1 MKNLIKKIL
10 LIWFALLSLN
20 SCCVLAA
27 DWDAPSFEDNFSHYF
42 RDDTYS
48 VNWVSSNN
56 SFKENIQALFYPNFA
71 NGRWWALW
79 DFLLYIWYALII
91 IFIVRAW
98 MRLLLKWSNAETV
111 KSAFSSLLYILLW
124 ALLFFWA
131 IWILRKLNLG
141 DWTWTTWL
149 ADSLQN
155 GNKSLLFFIL
165 SFAKAFA
172 FIAAIVMIVVHWFK
186 MFSSADKSD
195 KVKTWFKW
203 LFNVI
208 VALVIIKLID
218 YIYYIAQMSDLVDKA
233 TDLIIE
239 IAKVIWFIIWALM
252 VIMLLYAGFLFL
264 TDQWSSEQMKKAKN
278 IIIWILVSALVIF
291 ALLLIIYEIF
301 NEFVPST

>member
-27 DWDAPSFEDNFSHYF
+27 DGDAPSFDDNFSHYF
-42 RDDTYS
+42 REDTYS
-48 VNWVSSNN
+48 INWVSSDNN
-56 SFKENIQALFYPNFA
+56 FKDNIRALFYPNFW

-79 DFLLYIWYALII
+79 DFLLYIWYALIVA
-91 IFIVRAW
+91 FIVWAW
-98 MRLLLKWSNAETV
+98 IRLLLKGSNAETV
-111 KSAFSSLLYILLW
+111 KASFTSLLYILLW

-131 IWILRKLNLG
+131 IWILRSLQL
-141 DWTWTTWL
+141 DDWTTWL
-149 ADSLQN
+149 ANSLQN
-155 GNKSLLFFIL
+155 NNKSLLFFVL
-165 SFAKAFA
+165 SFLKWFA
-172 FIAAIVMIVVHWFK
+172 FIAAIIMIVVHGFK

-203 LFNVI
+203 LLNVI
-208 VALVIIKLID
+208 VALVVIKLID
-218 YIYYIAQMSDLVDKA
+218 YIYYIAQMSDLVDRA

-264 TDQWSSEQMKKAKN
+264 TDQWSSEQMKKATN
-278 IIIWILVSALVIF
+278 IIVWILVSALVIF
-291 ALLLIIYEIF
+291 ALLLIIYQVF
-301 NEFVPST
+301 NEFVPGS

>member
-10 LIWFALLSLN
+10 LIWFALLSLTN
-20 SCCVLAA
+20 FSAFAA
-27 DWDAPSFEDNFSHYF
+27 DWDAPSFDDNFSYFF

-48 VNWVSSNN
+48 INWVSSSN

-71 NGRWWALW
+71 NGKWWALW
-79 DFLLYIWYALII
+79 DFLLYIWYALIV

-98 MRLLLKWSNAETV
+98 IRLLIKWSDAETV
-111 KSAFSSLLYILLW
+111 KSSFKSLLYILLW

-131 IWILRKLNLG
+131 IWILRTLQLDN
-141 DWTWTTWL
+141 WTTWL
-149 ADSLQN
+149 ADSLQKD
-155 GNKSLLFFIL
+155 NKSLLFFLL
-165 SFAKAFA
+165 SFLKWFA
-172 FIAAIVMIVVHWFK
+172 FIAAIVMIVIHWFK

-195 KVKTWFKW
+195 KVKIWFKW

-252 VIMLLYAGFLFL
+252 VIMLLYAWFLLL
-264 TDQWSSEQMKKAKN
+264 TDQWSSENMKKAKN

-291 ALLLIIYEIF
+291 ALLLIIYQIF
-301 NEFVPST
+301 NEFVPGT